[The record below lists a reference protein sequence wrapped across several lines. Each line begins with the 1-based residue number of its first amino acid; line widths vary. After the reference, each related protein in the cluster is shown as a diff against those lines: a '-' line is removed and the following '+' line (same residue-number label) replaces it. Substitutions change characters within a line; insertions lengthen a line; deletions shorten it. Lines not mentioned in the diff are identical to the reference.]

1 MQNMENSKLLYIL
14 NNMSEFSTED
24 LQSLNNSIVNN
35 LQFRNKQQL
44 NELKHSIKVGD
55 YVTVD
60 HKKTAGKIFK
70 VTSMRRTKSSIQNV
84 SNTLESYHLPIH
96 MMVKTNETEE
106 ELKSLGYIK

>member
-1 MQNMENSKLLYIL
+1 MKNSKLLYIL

-24 LQSLNNSIVNN
+24 LRALNKSLVNN

-60 HKKTAGKIFK
+60 HKKTSGKIFK
-70 VTSMRRTKSSIQNV
+70 VTSMRRTKSSIYNV
-84 SNTLESYHLPIH
+84 SNTTESYNLPIS
-96 MMVKTNETEE
+96 MMVKTNETHDD
-106 ELKSLGYIK
+106 LVSLGLIK